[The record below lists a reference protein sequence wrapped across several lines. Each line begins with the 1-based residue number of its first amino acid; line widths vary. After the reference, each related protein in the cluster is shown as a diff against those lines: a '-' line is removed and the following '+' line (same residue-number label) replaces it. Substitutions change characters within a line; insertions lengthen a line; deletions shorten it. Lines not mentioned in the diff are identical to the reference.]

1 MLYKV
6 YKSCVNL
13 IRENDKMSEPLHER
27 FHFDT
32 DLKNKTVLGGFV
44 SIAITAYVL
53 NIAIVKGI
61 TIYE

>member
-1 MLYKV
+1 M
-6 YKSCVNL
+6 NL
-13 IRENDKMSEPLHER
+13 VRENDSMSEPLPDR